1 MTIIQLKY
9 FISTASLQ
17 SFSKAAEACFVSQPT
32 LSMQIQKLEDELGLV
47 LFDRSKQPIAVTAD
61 GEEILQ
67 QAREVLSA
75 FNHVETVASNLQ
87 GNISGELRIGIIP
100 TVAPALVHRFVP
112 HMVSSYPSLKL
123 TIEELQTSEILRRL
137 REDSIDVGIAA
148 IPLSERDIHETH
160 LYYEPFVAFIPNNH
174 RLSEDAFILQS
185 ELDPSDILLLQ
196 EGHCFRQNV
205 SSLCGVSSAEGV
217 NLNVE
222 SGNFET
228 LVRLAKKGL
237 GMTLLPYLTAH
248 QLKADDKKLIRNFL
262 QPVPTRQIG
271 LLVKRTHAK
280 KAMID
285 ILKRTITEKVP
296 EQLRKQ
302 SKGQLTSPTNE

>member
-1 MTIIQLKY
+1 MTITQLKY
-9 FISTASLQ
+9 VVATASLQ

-32 LSMQIQKLEDELGLV
+32 LSMQIQKLEEELELV
-47 LFDRSKQPIAVTAD
+47 LFDRSKQPITVTTD
-61 GEEILQ
+61 GEAILQ
-67 QAREVLSA
+67 QAREVIAS
-75 FNHVETVASNLQ
+75 FEHIETLATNLK
-87 GNISGELRIGIIP
+87 GNIAGELRIGIIP

-112 HMVSSYPSLKL
+112 HIVKTYPALQL
-123 TIEELQTSEILRRL
+123 TIEELQTSEIINRL
-137 REDSIDVGIAA
+137 RDDTIDVGIAA
-148 IPLSERDIHETH
+148 IPLSEREIHETH

-174 RLSEDAFILQS
+174 RLSDDAFILQS

-205 SSLCGVSSAEGV
+205 SSLCGISKKEGM

-228 LVRLAKKGL
+228 LVRLAKRGM

-248 QLKADDKKLIRNFL
+248 QLKADDKKLVRNFL

-285 ILKRTITEKVP
+285 ILRETIIAKIP
-296 EQLRKQ
+296 EQLRKHP
-302 SKGQLTSPTNE
+302 KGQLTSPTSD